1 MRKTDKTGEKFLTNE
16 GYEIII
22 VEYNSYHDLWIKFQ
36 DEYKARIHTSYNA
49 CQNGSVK
56 NPYHPSVYGH
66 GCLGLMSD
74 GCKPITSINNKHTR
88 EYYLWKAM
96 IQRCYD
102 EKYHERQP
110 SYKDASVCERWLVF
124 ANFLDDLPKI
134 KNYKLW
140 KNNEDYVLDKDM
152 YGNDS
157 KIYSLDTCC
166 FITNTNNSKERL
178 NRLGNTQIE
187 AIKIKVYG
195 INVKTGE
202 RTRDFNSISEASKEL
217 NICDS
222 NICACLKGR
231 YKQSGGYRWYKID
244 DEN

>member
-1 MRKTDKTGEKFLTNE
+1 
-16 GYEIII
+16 
-22 VEYNSYHDLWIKFQ
+22 
-36 DEYKARIHTSYNA
+36 
-49 CQNGSVK
+49 
-56 NPYHPSVYGH
+56 
-66 GCLGLMSD
+66 
-74 GCKPITSINNKHTR
+74 
-88 EYYLWKAM
+88 M

-102 EKYHERQP
+102 EKYLNKYP
-110 SYKDASVCERWLVF
+110 SYKNASVCERWLVF